1 MAATCI
7 HLLTSIQASRYR
19 SLTVDGWIGLGL
31 TAGAEKGLGAHPP
44 ARLAKTQVAEGA
56 ALVLATGESLLASL
70 QTQVPSQGI
79 SHALLD
85 RAADL
90 LTLVLLTRL

>member
-1 MAATCI
+1 M
-7 HLLTSIQASRYR
+7 
-19 SLTVDGWIGLGL
+19 DGWIGLSF
-31 TAGAEKGLGAHPP
+31 TAGTEKGLGAHPP
-44 ARLAKTQVAEGA
+44 ARLAKTKVAEGA

-90 LTLVLLTRL
+90 LALVLLTRL

>member
-1 MAATCI
+1 MAAPCI
-7 HLLTSIQASRYR
+7 HLLASIQASRYR
-19 SLTVDGWIGLGL
+19 SLTVDGWIGLGF
-31 TAGAEKGLGAHPP
+31 TAGTEKGLGAHPP
-44 ARLAKTQVAEGA
+44 ARLAKTKVAEGA

-90 LTLVLLTRL
+90 LALVLLTRL

>member
-1 MAATCI
+1 M
-7 HLLTSIQASRYR
+7 
-19 SLTVDGWIGLGL
+19 DGWIGLGF
-31 TAGAEKGLGAHPP
+31 TAWTEKGLGAHPP

-90 LTLVLLTRL
+90 LALVLLTRL